1 MCQFR
6 LSRGPAIKQGEA
18 KLRLQRV
25 DRVADGGGGPPKT
38 LGSSGEA
45 SLLDYG
51 QQHQKLVYT
60 RRSGSLHFEFPEKS
74 FQFYPYFLSA
84 KSSYFP
90 IVGSR
95 FQPTQSR
102 TKHAEVRIV
111 FLHPPAQP
119 FPPLPISTT
128 V

>member
-74 FQFYPYFLSA
+74 LQFYPYFLSA
-84 KSSYFP
+84 KGSYFP
-90 IVGSR
+90 LVCSLL
-95 FQPTQSR
+95 QPTQSEP
-102 TKHAEVRIV
+102 KHGEGGSVCR
-111 FLHPPAQP
+111 H
-119 FPPLPISTT
+119 T
-128 V
+128 